1 MGGSKQK
8 KQPTKVDDDD
18 QELHWTQ
25 WRNECKALRAE
36 KKDLTAKCHE
46 VMNKVLEYYEVKL

>member
-46 VMNKVLEYYEVKL
+46 VMNKVLEYYEV